1 MLPAAT
7 KLTGWL
13 ARCLAQKGRFFVL
26 VATKITKLSTK
37 NSFSNHPQ
45 FLPIILNMK
54 KQISVILVCI
64 AIAATV
70 SAQNFFTRD
79 GKVKFD
85 ATSPSSP
92 EKIEALSK
100 TGSCVI
106 DAATGKMQWAVLVKG
121 FQFEKALMEEHF
133 NENYMESSKFP
144 KATFSGQITNLQEV
158 LLGKDGTYN
167 AVVTGKM
174 TVHGVTKDIT
184 ANGALTVAGGTIKL
198 NAGFSLLLS
207 DYGVDIPS
215 LVSDIIAKEAKIL
228 IDATLAPLK

>member
-1 MLPAAT
+1 
-7 KLTGWL
+7 
-13 ARCLAQKGRFFVL
+13 
-26 VATKITKLSTK
+26 
-37 NSFSNHPQ
+37 
-45 FLPIILNMK
+45 MK

-215 LVSDIIAKEAKIL
+215 LVSDKIAKEANIL